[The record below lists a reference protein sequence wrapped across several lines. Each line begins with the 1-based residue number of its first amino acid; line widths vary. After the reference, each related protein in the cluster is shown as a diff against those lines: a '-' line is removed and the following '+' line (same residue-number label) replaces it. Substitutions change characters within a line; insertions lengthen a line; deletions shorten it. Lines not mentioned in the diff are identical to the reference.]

1 MRHNII
7 NSGLKAISEKMINDN
22 FRYLFSKI
30 ENVKPQSSSSK
41 NSIHKEVN
49 LPSLN
54 CNTTRFYVTEEVKSL
69 SLHIIANFY
78 SDFNVDVTINGQN
91 VTSLTPDNRNLVNID
106 LTKNMRLNS
115 WNTIGLNNS
124 STTTCSTMCCLMI
137 FSASVGFTFV

>member
-54 CNTTRFYVTEEVKSL
+54 YNTTRFYVTEEVKSL

-124 STTTCSTMCCLMI
+124 STTTSDVPITLMI
-137 FSASVGFTFV
+137 NMK

>member
-30 ENVKPQSSSSK
+30 ENIKPQSSSSK

-54 CNTTRFYVTEEVKSL
+54 YNTTRFYVTEEVKSL

-124 STTTCSTMCCLMI
+124 STTTSDVPITLMI
-137 FSASVGFTFV
+137 NMK